1 MTISIPIEQPP
12 KTGDRALD
20 EWLTRMMIKINS
32 SFAQVPDFEPT
43 GQLPQKVRNGTCFY
57 ASVAILP
64 HIPAPGPYMY
74 VEGVWQ
80 SMV

>member
-1 MTISIPIEQPP
+1 MISIPIEQPP
-12 KTGDRALD
+12 NTGDRKLN
-20 EWLTRMMIKINS
+20 EWLSRMMTKINS
-32 SFAQVPDFEPT
+32 SFSQVQDFTPV
-43 GQLPQKVRNGTCFY
+43 GQLPTKVRNGTCFY